1 CTDAYRVR
9 ARGTRA
15 AFISP
20 DQHCLRSSA
29 PARRRSVER
38 KESVEKSLW
47 RGRRRGSANV
57 APRVCGPENGVRP
70 LVRSFYRHSTV
81 VERDSLLGRGIPRVQ
96 ASKRQRIR
104 RTCTARAGEPIR
116 LEGSRLEEAVNARK
130 LVSTAIVLGPGF
142 AATQA
147 TSVIWRAVTGH
158 EPPTEI
164 DDDGQISGA
173 EVVLFAAVSSAAA
186 ALVKAFATKGAKRIT
201 TPRIPKN

>member
-1 CTDAYRVR
+1 M
-9 ARGTRA
+9 
-15 AFISP
+15 
-20 DQHCLRSSA
+20 
-29 PARRRSVER
+29 
-38 KESVEKSLW
+38 EKSLW

-130 LVSTAIVLGPGF
+130 LVSTAIVLGAGF
-142 AATQA
+142 AATKA

-164 DDDGQISGA
+164 DDDGQISVT